1 MASMNSRTVELT
13 HEGGKAKRISPEMRL
28 RRSVMACMLWESTFY
43 EDGKDIATRIQELVK
58 EVDSIKVA
66 GMAVEARTKMNLRH
80 APLLLV
86 AALDAKGY
94 PVKDLIPEVIQ
105 RADEL
110 TELPA
115 ILKSLKMKMSHQMAK
130 GLAKAFTKFDA
141 YQLAKYNRDGKEFSL
156 RDVMFLTHPK
166 PTSVEQAEVFK
177 KLADNTLES
186 PDTWEVSLSAGKD
199 KKETFERLMQEGK
212 LGGLALLRNIRLMSE
227 NGVDGKLIRK
237 AIENMKTDRILPFR
251 FISAQRHNVGYSDV
265 LEKKMLEVA
274 GAKPK
279 LKGKTIVVVDTS
291 GSMSSYISGKSEVS
305 AKDAAC
311 GIAMICREMCEE
323 SKVYAFA
330 NSTKEV
336 ANIRGF
342 GLFAAI
348 DSTNVGGGTEIG
360 ATIKTINAK
369 EDYDRLILITDEQSR
384 DNIVNPKGKGYII
397 NVAAYENGIGYGNWM
412 HINGFS
418 EAILDYIN
426 EYEKSDFAN

>member
-1 MASMNSRTVELT
+1 MASINVRAVEKT
-13 HEGGKAKRISPEMRL
+13 HEGGKASNLSFEQKL
-28 RRSVMACMLWESTFY
+28 RRTIMSCMLWENTFY
-43 EDGKDIATRIQELVK
+43 EDGVSVAERIQDYVK
-58 EVDSIKVA
+58 HVDSAKVA
-66 GMAVEARTKMNLRH
+66 SMAVEARTKMNLRH
-80 APLLLV
+80 VPLLLI

-105 RADEL
+105 RADEM

-115 ILKSLKMKMSHQMAK
+115 ILDALGRPMSHQIVK
-130 GLAKAFTKFDA
+130 GIAKAFTKFDA
-141 YQLAKYNRDGKEFSL
+141 YQLGKYKGEGDKYSL
-156 RDVMFLTHPK
+156 RDIMFLTHPK
-166 PTSVEQAEVFK
+166 PKDDEQAAIFK
-177 KLADNTLES
+177 KLADKTLEA

-251 FISAQRHNVGYSDV
+251 FIAAQKYNVGYSDV
-265 LEKKMLEVA
+265 LEHKMLEVA

-291 GSMSSYISGKSEVS
+291 GSMSSPVSGKSEVTC
-305 AKDAAC
+305 KDAAC

-330 NSTKEV
+330 DSTKEV

-342 GLFAAI
+342 GLYQAI
-348 DSTNVGGGTEIG
+348 ASTYVGGGTEIG
-360 ATIKTINAK
+360 RTIKTINAK

-384 DNIVNPKGKGYII
+384 DNIINPKGKGYII
-397 NVAAYENGIGYGNWM
+397 NVAAYENGIGYGNWL

>member
-1 MASMNSRTVELT
+1 MASINSRTVEKT
-13 HEGGKAKRISPEMRL
+13 HEGGRAKRISPEMQL
-28 RRSVMACMLWESTFY
+28 RRSIMACMLWENTFY

-186 PDTWEVSLSAGKD
+186 PDTWEVALSAGKD
-199 KKETFERLMQEGK
+199 KKETFERLIKENK
-212 LGGLALLRNIRLMSE
+212 LGGLALLRNIRLMSQ
-227 NGVDGKLIRK
+227 NGVDRK
-237 AIENMKTDRILPFR
+237 IIVGALKNMKTDRILPFR
-251 FISAQRHNVGYSDV
+251 FITAQRHNTDYTSALESKFMESVKSRKKLAGTTLILVDV
-265 LEKKMLEVA
+265 
-274 GAKPK
+274 
-279 LKGKTIVVVDTS
+279 S
-291 GSMSSYISGKSEVS
+291 GSMEGLISGKTEVS
-305 AKDAAC
+305 CMDAAS
-311 GIAMICREMCEE
+311 GVAVMC
-323 SKVYAFA
+323 
-330 NSTKEV
+330 KELCEDSLIYTFSNV
-336 ANIRGF
+336 ENRVTDYRGF
-342 GLFAAI
+342 ALIDAI
-348 DSTNVGGGTEIG
+348 KNSQPHGGTYLRKSLDALHSAG
-360 ATIKTINAK
+360 VT
-369 EDYDRLILITDEQSR
+369 YDRIIVITDEQTHDGISA
-384 DNIVNPKGKGYII
+384 PKGKGYVI
-397 NVAAYENGIGYGNWM
+397 NVSTCKNGVGYGDWV
-412 HINGFS
+412 HIDGFS
-418 EAILDYIN
+418 EAVLDYIV
-426 EYEKSDFAN
+426 EYESL